1 MRSFRNEAFVT
12 VYNILISIKE
22 YIKQFMCDDRH

>member
-12 VYNILISIKE
+12 VYNILILIKK
-22 YIKQFMCDDRH
+22 YIKQFMCDARH